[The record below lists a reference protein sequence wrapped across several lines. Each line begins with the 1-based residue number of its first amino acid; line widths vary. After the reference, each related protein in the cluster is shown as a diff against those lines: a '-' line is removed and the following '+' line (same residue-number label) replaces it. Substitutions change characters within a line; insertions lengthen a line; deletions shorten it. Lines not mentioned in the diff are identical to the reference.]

1 MATLKGV
8 DVSRYQGDID
18 FAKLKKSVDFVIM
31 QAGYGKYA
39 SQTDQCFERN
49 YAGCKKHGIP
59 CGAYWYSYAK
69 TAEEAKLEAK
79 ACMEVIKGKQF
90 EYPIYLDVEGESLT
104 DRNSVSKMCSAFC
117 DALENAGYFAGIY
130 MSRSPAQT
138 YLDSATAKRYALWL
152 AEYGSK
158 LNYSGTYGMWQ
169 YSSTGKVN
177 GISGNA
183 DCDYCY
189 EDYPKLIKEGGFN
202 GYKKTSAD
210 KELDTEGLKLGDK
223 SDGVLAY
230 KCLLRIADK
239 KGILSVSVD
248 DTGGFGGG
256 TENATNALLKKLG
269 YKENGIA
276 GSKLIK
282 KLYEEIVKAL

>member
-8 DVSRYQGDID
+8 DVSHYQGNID

-31 QAGYGKYA
+31 QAGYGKYT

-49 YAGCKKHGIP
+49 YAGCKNQGIP
-59 CGAYWYSYAK
+59 CGAYWFSYAT
-69 TAEEAKLEAK
+69 TADEAKLEAK
-79 ACMEVIKGKQF
+79 ACLEVIKGKQF
-90 EYPIYLDVEGESLT
+90 EYPIYYDVEGKSLT
-104 DRNSVSKMCSAFC
+104 DRTAVSAMCNAFC
-117 DALENAGYFAGIY
+117 ETIEKAGYFAGIY

-183 DCDYCY
+183 DCNYCY
-189 EDYPKLIKEGGFN
+189 EDYPKIIKDGGFN
-202 GYKKTSAD
+202 GFKKSGTE
-210 KELDTEGLKLGDK
+210 KTLDSEGFKRGDK

-230 KCLLRIADK
+230 KCLLKLAGNA
-239 KGILSVSVD
+239 GIINVSVD

-256 TENATNALLKKLG
+256 TEKATNALLKKLG

-276 GSKLIK
+276 GGKLIQ
-282 KLYEEIVKAL
+282 KLYEEIVKAK